1 MSQTEA
7 AVAANKSDNRPLTF
21 RMAAWH
27 GFAFSL
33 TFLVYGAVK
42 VVLAI
47 LDRNYQDI
55 AQPMMFAMF
64 GLVLI
69 SFAYA
74 YKGLKSWGWYGLMV
88 LNVLVIIRTLFDI
101 GQYESAVLFLLS
113 AGALYALLSP
123 STRDYLSGSR

>member
-1 MSQTEA
+1 MSQTGVA
-7 AVAANKSDNRPLTF
+7 TAANKPDGRPLTF
-21 RMAAWH
+21 KMAGWH

-33 TFLVYGAVK
+33 TFLIYGAVK

-47 LDRNYQDI
+47 LDRNYGDI
-55 AQPMMFAMF
+55 AQPMMLAMV

-74 YKGLKSWGWYGLMV
+74 YKGLKSWGWYGLVV
-88 LNVLVIIRTLFDI
+88 LNTLVVIRTLFDI
-101 GQYESAVLFLLS
+101 GHYESAVLFLLS

-123 STRDYLSGSR
+123 STRDYLSRSR